1 MSTPTPATAEMVETF
16 YHEETHTFSYLVA
29 DPATRRAAVI
39 DPVLDYCAVSG
50 RTSTE
55 SVDEL
60 LDRVTERG
68 LNVAW
73 ILETHAHADH
83 VTAAEYLQE
92 RTGAPIGI
100 GAGIREVQGTFR
112 RAFNLGADFPCD
124 GSQFDRLFSDGDGF
138 SIGELPVRVMAVPG
152 HTDDSIAYRVG
163 DDAVFVG
170 DTLFRP
176 DYGSAR
182 CDFPGGDAGR
192 LYDSVRRLFELPP
205 ETRLYL
211 CHDYPADAAEP
222 RSVTTVAEQ
231 REHNRHLRD
240 GISREEFVA
249 MREERDAGLGL
260 PRLIIPAIQINV
272 RAGRLPP
279 AEGNGVSYL
288 KIPVDA
294 FPGGGR

>member
-1 MSTPTPATAEMVETF
+1 MSTSTVAMIETF
-16 YHEETHTFSYLVA
+16 YHEDTGTFSYLVA

-39 DPVLDYCAVSG
+39 DPVLDYCAYSG

-55 SVDEL
+55 SADALLARVDEKRL
-60 LDRVTERG
+60 QVT
-68 LNVAW
+68 W

-100 GAGIREVQGTFR
+100 GAGIRDVQAGFR
-112 RAFNLGADFPCD
+112 RIYNLGPEFPCD
-124 GSQFDRLFSDGDGF
+124 GSQFDRLFADRDGF
-138 SIGELPVRVMAVPG
+138 SIGELPVRVLAVPG

-163 DDAVFVG
+163 EHDVFVG

-205 ETRLYL
+205 ETRLHL
-211 CHDYPADAAEP
+211 CHDYPADAAEA

-231 REHNRHLRD
+231 RERNRHLHD
-240 GISREEFVA
+240 GISREEFVQ

-260 PRLIIPAIQINV
+260 PRLVIPAIQINI

-288 KIPVDA
+288 KIPVNA
-294 FPGGGR
+294 FPGDGR

>member
-1 MSTPTPATAEMVETF
+1 MSTPKVDTF
-16 YHEETHTFSYLVA
+16 YHEDTHTFSYVVA
-29 DPATRRAAVI
+29 DPATRRAAII
-39 DPVLDYCAVSG
+39 DPVLDYQPHSG
-50 RTSTE
+50 QTSTA
-55 SVDEL
+55 SVDAI
-60 LDRVTERG
+60 LDRIGQESLQVT
-68 LNVAW
+68 W

-100 GAGIREVQGTFR
+100 GGGIRSVQENFR
-112 RAFNLGADFPCD
+112 RTFNLGAEFPCD
-124 GSQFDRLFSDGDGF
+124 GSQFDRLFADGDGF
-138 SIGELPVRVMAVPG
+138 SIGELPVQVMAVPG
-152 HTDDSIAYRVG
+152 HTDDSIAYRIG

-211 CHDYPADAAEP
+211 CHDYPAEGAEP
-222 RSVTTVAEQ
+222 RAVTSVAEQ

-240 GISREEFVA
+240 GISREEFVR

-260 PRLIIPAIQINV
+260 PRLIIPAIQINI

-294 FPGGGR
+294 FPGGGT

>member
-1 MSTPTPATAEMVETF
+1 MSTPTVDTF
-16 YHEETHTFSYLVA
+16 YHEDTHTFSYVVS
-29 DPATRRAAVI
+29 DPSTRQAAVI
-39 DPVLDYCAVSG
+39 DPVLDYCPHAG
-50 RTSTE
+50 RMSRE
-55 SVDEL
+55 SADAL
-60 LDRVTERG
+60 LALVEQEG
-68 LNVAW
+68 LRIAW

-100 GAGIREVQGTFR
+100 GAGIREVQETFR
-112 RAFNLGADFPCD
+112 ATFNLGSDFPCD
-124 GSQFDRLFSDGDGF
+124 GSQFDRLFADGDAF
-138 SIGELPVRVMAVPG
+138 AIGELPVCVLAVPG

-163 DDAVFVG
+163 ENTVFVG

-192 LYDSVRRLFELPP
+192 LYDSVRRLFGLPP
-205 ETRLYL
+205 ESRLYL
-211 CHDYPADAAEP
+211 CHDYPAEAAEP

-240 GISREEFVA
+240 GVSREEFVR

-260 PRLIIPAIQINV
+260 PRLIIPAIQINI
-272 RAGRLPP
+272 RAGRLPL

-294 FPGGGR
+294 FPGGGK

>member
-1 MSTPTPATAEMVETF
+1 MSTPKVDTF
-16 YHEETHTFSYLVA
+16 YHEDTNTFSYVVS
-29 DPATRRAAVI
+29 DPATRQAAVI
-39 DPVLDYCAVSG
+39 DPVLDYCPDSG
-50 RTSTE
+50 CTSRE
-55 SVDEL
+55 SADAL
-60 LDRVTERG
+60 LARVEEEG
-68 LNVAW
+68 LRVAW

-100 GAGIREVQGTFR
+100 GAGIRAVQENFR
-112 RAFNLGADFPCD
+112 RTFNLGADFPAD
-124 GSQFDRLFSDGDGF
+124 GSQFDRLFADGDGF

-163 DDAVFVG
+163 DDTVFVG

-192 LYDSVRRLFELPP
+192 LYDSVRRLFELAS

-211 CHDYPADAAEP
+211 CHDYPAEAAEP
-222 RSVTTVAEQ
+222 RSMTTVAEQ

-240 GISREEFVA
+240 GVSREEFVR
-249 MREERDAGLGL
+249 MRQERDAGLGL
-260 PRLIIPAIQINV
+260 PRLIIPAIQINI

-294 FPGGGR
+294 FPGGGK

>member
-1 MSTPTPATAEMVETF
+1 MNNPKVETF
-16 YHEETHTFSYLVA
+16 YHEDTHTFSYVVA

-39 DPVLDYCAVSG
+39 DPVLDYCPDSA

-55 SVDEL
+55 SAEAL
-60 LDRVTERG
+60 LDWVEQER
-68 LNVAW
+68 LHVAW

-83 VTAAEYLQE
+83 VTAAAYLQE
-92 RTGAPIGI
+92 RTGAPVGI
-100 GAGIREVQGTFR
+100 GAGIRAVQENFR
-112 RAFNLGADFPCD
+112 ATYNLRPEFRCD
-124 GSQFDRLFSDGDGF
+124 GSQFDRLFTDGEGF

-163 DDAVFVG
+163 EDTVFVG

-182 CDFPGGDAGR
+182 CDFPGGAAAR
-192 LYDSVRRLFELPP
+192 LYDSVRRLFELAP

-211 CHDYPADAAEP
+211 CHDYPADGAEP
-222 RSVTTVAEQ
+222 CSVTTVAEQ

-240 GISREEFVA
+240 GISREEFVR

-260 PRLIIPAIQINV
+260 PRLIIPAIQINI

-279 AEGNGVSYL
+279 AEANGVSYL

-294 FPGGGR
+294 FPGGGT